1 VDALEISTVSCV
13 LSFFPDHSSGVSFSS
28 SSFSFQDVSSGGGN
42 GGGRSILASLRS
54 KKGFSGM
61 MLRRVNVNLEQAK
74 VRSCCGSRHLLVAV
88 GKDVFLLKIVGK
100 DVFWLLK

>member
-1 VDALEISTVSCV
+1 MDALEISTVSCV
-13 LSFFPDHSSGVSFSS
+13 LSFFPDHSGVSSSS
-28 SSFSFQDVSSGGGN
+28 SSFSFEDVSSGGGN

-54 KKGFSGM
+54 KKGFAGM

-88 GKDVFLLKIVGK
+88 GKDVFLLKQ
-100 DVFWLLK
+100 